1 MTYRLEITIE
11 AQNDISGLSGF
22 VRAQAIQILRRLR
35 ENPRPPRAKELR
47 GKRNFYRIW
56 LARKWR
62 VVYEIDD
69 EARSIII
76 LRVRLK
82 EQIDYDSV

>member
-1 MTYRLEITIE
+1 MTYQLEITTE
-11 AQNDISGLSGF
+11 AQGDMSDLSGF

-35 ENPRPPRAKELR
+35 DNPRPPRARELR
-47 GKRNFYRIW
+47 GKHNFYRIW

-62 VVYEIDD
+62 IVYEIDD
-69 EARSIII
+69 EARLIVV

>member
-1 MTYRLEITIE
+1 MTYRLEITPE
-11 AQNDISGLSGF
+11 AQNDMSDLSGF
-22 VRAQAIQILRRLR
+22 VRAQAIQLLRRLR

-62 VVYEIDD
+62 IVYEIDD
-69 EARSIII
+69 DTQTIVI

-82 EQIDYDSV
+82 EQIDYDGV